1 MNPGATVVR
10 ANSRVEVDGM
20 KPSKNSDLGKQTRL
34 TRAPWREEGAAFP
47 SFLARVVAH
56 RIHESLEPAALVLE
70 PRERP
75 KPGFPPLSPDRPIMY
90 TQPPLDAT
98 SNLPF
103 RRGGVGWGVAHL
115 QVTADQLISPFR
127 A

>member
-1 MNPGATVVR
+1 
-10 ANSRVEVDGM
+10 M

-34 TRAPWREEGAAFP
+34 TRPPWREEGAAFP

-90 TQPPLDAT
+90 TQPPLNAT

-103 RRGGVGWGVAHL
+103 AGWGGEWLIFKSPPISLSVRFGRDLERARL
-115 QVTADQLISPFR
+115 QTR
-127 A
+127 G

>member
-1 MNPGATVVR
+1 
-10 ANSRVEVDGM
+10 M

-34 TRAPWREEGAAFP
+34 TRPPWREEGAAFP

-75 KPGFPPLSPDRPIMY
+75 KPGFPPLFPGRPIMY
-90 TQPPLDAT
+90 AQPPLNAT
-98 SNLPF
+98 VQSSISA
-103 RRGGVGWGVAHL
+103 GWVGLAVAHL